1 MTKTSHYYLNPVWI
15 VSPRLSDNL
24 NMTLW
29 IWLPFSQISF
39 VYQMKGSPCI
49 YRFSF
54 ILNNIFFIK
63 LFYIV
68 GVVVVD
74 FDIRLDFHWQSE
86 KILCTKNK
94 TYVSSFVKCIIY
106 LSQVDTVMFWVN
118 KWFNTINKTSSNFQT
133 YMV

>member
-1 MTKTSHYYLNPVWI
+1 
-15 VSPRLSDNL
+15 
-24 NMTLW
+24 
-29 IWLPFSQISF
+29 
-39 VYQMKGSPCI
+39 MKGSPCI

-106 LSQVDTVMFWVN
+106 LSQVDTVMF
-118 KWFNTINKTSSNFQT
+118 
-133 YMV
+133 